1 MPLLKSSK
9 AEVVAQP
16 DIKVLF
22 IEAGSRHADAIRD
35 GLKSY
40 GQVAFGIVSVK
51 TAAEALRAIRDRD
64 IEVAVMDATDESG
77 TGEKIFRELQ
87 AADFPVPVLAV
98 VRDDASELPEMG
110 VGDHITVQSI
120 RTAELPKS
128 LVKLW
133 IRSRDKIDASRV
145 DEEEPSEARELVE
158 HQREI
163 VDRFQRVEATFK
175 ALMPEGGRTY
185 GQLSQEEQLHLR
197 LNLVDVYIDIT
208 KIYFARADE
217 ESEDLI
223 RKFSEQLVR
232 LRYPPRELTAIHMAA
247 LELMLT
253 EPGQPHRQGLISQNR
268 LVFIDILLNLLG
280 LYYSLILESES
291 GESA

>member
-1 MPLLKSSK
+1 
-9 AEVVAQP
+9 VAQP

-22 IEAGSRHADAIRD
+22 IETGSRHTEAIRD

-40 GQVAFGIVSVK
+40 GQVAFGLVSVK
-51 TAAEALRAIRDRD
+51 SAADALLAARDRD

-77 TGEKIFRELQ
+77 MGARVFQELQ
-87 AADFPVPVLAV
+87 AAEFPVPVLAV
-98 VRDDASELPEMG
+98 VRDDASDLPEMG
-110 VGDHITVQSI
+110 VGDHITAESI

-128 LVKLW
+128 VVKLW
-133 IRSRDKIDASRV
+133 IRSRDTRQARREH
-145 DEEEPSEARELVE
+145 EEEPSEARELVE

-163 VDRFQRVEATFK
+163 VDRFQRVEATFS

-185 GQLSQEEQLHLR
+185 DQLSLEEQLHLR

-223 RKFSEQLVR
+223 RKFSEQLVS

-280 LYYSLILESES
+280 LYYSLIQESES
-291 GESA
+291 GQGA